1 MAGTGRPNRIRLR
14 PIASTS
20 IRRPGDGDIDPL
32 IGRDDEVERCI
43 MVLSRRRKNN
53 PLLVGDPGVGKTAIA
68 EGIARRIINEKVP
81 EVLSDATIFALDM
94 GSLLAG
100 TRYRGDFEERLK
112 AVMSRLEETEG
123 AILFI
128 DEIHTIIG
136 AGATSGGAM
145 DASNLLKPALQSG
158 KLRCMGSTTYKEYR
172 QHFEKDR
179 ALSRRFLKVDVSEPS
194 PEDTVKILM
203 GAEVLFSRNFTRL
216 NIQTEA
222 IDAAVSLAVRHVTD
236 RKLPDKAIDVIDEAG
251 ARERLKPKKERKK
264 TVGVKEIELVISKIR
279 PHPAEIPVSR

>member
-1 MAGTGRPNRIRLR
+1 MTKLQ
-14 PIASTS
+14 
-20 IRRPGDGDIDPL
+20 
-32 IGRDDEVERCI
+32 
-43 MVLSRRRKNN
+43 
-53 PLLVGDPGVGKTAIA
+53 
-68 EGIARRIINEKVP
+68 
-81 EVLSDATIFALDM
+81 
-94 GSLLAG
+94 
-100 TRYRGDFEERLK
+100 
-112 AVMSRLEETEG
+112 ETPG

-194 PEDTVKILM
+194 SEDAVKILM
-203 GAEVLFSRNFTRL
+203 GLKSYFEEFHKVKYTD
-216 NIQTEA
+216 EA
-222 IDAAVSLAVRHVTD
+222 IEGAVTLAVRHVTD

-251 ARERLKPKKERKK
+251 ARQRLLPEDKRKK
-264 TVGVKEIELVISKIR
+264 TVTIKEIEEVIAKIARIPPKSIRGMMRKLSRASKATLSGWSLVKIR
-279 PHPAEIPVSR
+279 PLSRSRLRSNLPARVFVNRISQLARIFSRVRRVSVKPRWPSTCYDTRPGTSAV